1 MGVISRWKASITEAY
16 TTGDTKWV
24 RISIITT
31 FAQCI
36 ALSILEI
43 VLIIL
48 HEQELSTLKATT
60 QRSSANPTRQ
70 INAAIKNADAIV
82 VYFAL
87 YIAAQLFQVYL
98 CLNATY
104 NKNTIQVIALA
115 VFNFCLFGYSI
126 VQVFQRE
133 KSISAIVDLLP
144 DSTIAE
150 TSKLSLP
157 KTFGYV
163 VISLA
168 AVFALALIFQ
178 AYRLYQVYG
187 WSVYKKIGADMRM
200 RRIYR
205 SYQIFIVFLK
215 VDVFF
220 FVGFSVQY
228 IVLVIIPSESIVDLV
243 IHVIVSLCISIVLL
257 SVAFISVRREHRV
270 GMVVFLLGL
279 LGLFIY
285 FIIKLYQIHN
295 PSSFLYNCEPV
306 CPNYDLSCRSNC
318 IDKFGSSR
326 IVLSMFLVLDILL
339 DIVTGAVAYMTL
351 KNFGNGL
358 KFHLTKQPSSIGM
371 VNLDGQDPN
380 KRWSII

>member
-1 MGVISRWKASITEAY
+1 
-16 TTGDTKWV
+16 
-24 RISIITT
+24 
-31 FAQCI
+31 
-36 ALSILEI
+36 
-43 VLIIL
+43 
-48 HEQELSTLKATT
+48 
-60 QRSSANPTRQ
+60 
-70 INAAIKNADAIV
+70 IKNADAIV

-295 PSSFLYNCEPV
+295 PSSFLYNCEP
-306 CPNYDLSCRSNC
+306 
-318 IDKFGSSR
+318 FGSSR